1 MTFLTG
7 DVVVYHASIV
17 TGGHG
22 LLKKFGPM
30 VIGCV
35 LRTTMSFF
43 SNYPN
48 LLASELLNCYLI
60 LAMSNHY
67 CHYIY

>member
-35 LRTTMSFF
+35 LRSAKVVREAEKKLSSF
-43 SNYPN
+43 
-48 LLASELLNCYLI
+48 
-60 LAMSNHY
+60 
-67 CHYIY
+67 